1 MIRDPDGHCY
11 FREWNGGIMAG
22 GFEPPHHGGKPV
34 FHNGIPHKFEFQ
46 LLQEDW
52 DQFRMYSVI
61 FFQWSSCG
69 IDK

>member
-61 FFQWSSCG
+61 FFFSFSVLQS
-69 IDK
+69 

>member
-1 MIRDPDGHCY
+1 
-11 FREWNGGIMAG
+11 MAG